1 MNDFDPVVFLS
12 PVLAIIAST
21 LLLLIIRKK
30 SHLRAV
36 VIVFALISYA
46 AAIALKEIVQYFS
59 VFFIYNHFGKISILT
74 GLYFGLQ
81 TSIFEV
87 FGAYLIALLVARR
100 GLISEKDA
108 DAYGGSLA
116 FWENAVLLGA
126 LSLFSLLVD
135 YILIAS
141 GSALGSLVHNELKAS
156 DPGLFYSPL
165 SVLPDVLLGA
175 LERLSSILAH
185 YSWGFLTLSAAVLKK
200 KKLLYIA
207 IPMGLI
213 DALVPYEPL
222 MGIDLFEGVVFAFSV
237 FFLFIAIHY
246 RKKYL
251 KGGSSENPS
260 TVQG

>member
-12 PVLAIIAST
+12 PVLAIIASI

-30 SHLRAV
+30 SNLRAV

-59 VFFIYNHFGKISILT
+59 LIFIYNHFGKMSILT
-74 GLYFGLQ
+74 GLYFGIQ

-87 FGAYLIALLVARR
+87 IGAYLIALLVARKA
-100 GLISEKDA
+100 LISERDA

-126 LSLFSLLVD
+126 LPLFSLLVD
-135 YILIAS
+135 YFLIAS
-141 GSALGSLVHNELKAS
+141 GSALGSLVYSELKAS

-165 SVLPDVLLGA
+165 SVLTDVLLGA

-185 YSWGFLTLSAAVLKK
+185 YSWGFLALSAAVLKK

-213 DALVPYEPL
+213 DALVPFEPL

-246 RKKYL
+246 RKIYL
-251 KGGSSENPS
+251 KGAGSENPPNI
-260 TVQG
+260 Q

>member
-12 PVLAIIAST
+12 PVLAIIASI

-30 SHLRAV
+30 SNLRAV

-59 VFFIYNHFGKISILT
+59 LIFIYNHFGKMSILT
-74 GLYFGLQ
+74 GLYFGIQ

-87 FGAYLIALLVARR
+87 IGAYLIALLVARKA
-100 GLISEKDA
+100 LISERDA

-126 LSLFSLLVD
+126 LPLFSLLVD
-135 YILIAS
+135 YFLIAS
-141 GSALGSLVHNELKAS
+141 GSALGSLVYSELKAS

-185 YSWGFLTLSAAVLKK
+185 YSWGFLTLSAVVLKK

-213 DALVPYEPL
+213 DALVPFEPL
-222 MGIDLFEGVVFAFSV
+222 MGIDPFEGVVFAFSM

-246 RKKYL
+246 RKIYL
-251 KGGSSENPS
+251 KGAGSENPPNI
-260 TVQG
+260 Q

>member
-12 PVLAIIAST
+12 PVLAIIASI

-30 SHLRAV
+30 SNLRAV

-59 VFFIYNHFGKISILT
+59 LIFIYNHFGKMSILT
-74 GLYFGLQ
+74 GLYFGIQ

-87 FGAYLIALLVARR
+87 IGAYLIALLVARKA
-100 GLISEKDA
+100 LISERDA

-126 LSLFSLLVD
+126 LPLFSLLVD
-135 YILIAS
+135 YFLIAS
-141 GSALGSLVHNELKAS
+141 GSALGSLVYSELKAS

-185 YSWGFLTLSAAVLKK
+185 YSWGFLALSAAVLKK

-213 DALVPYEPL
+213 DALVPFEPL
-222 MGIDLFEGVVFAFSV
+222 MGIDLFEGVVFAFSM

-246 RKKYL
+246 RKIYL
-251 KGGSSENPS
+251 KGAGSENPS
-260 TVQG
+260 NIQ

>member
-59 VFFIYNHFGKISILT
+59 LFFIYNHFGKISILT

-87 FGAYLIALLVARR
+87 FGAYLIALLVARS

-156 DPGLFYSPL
+156 DPGLF
-165 SVLPDVLLGA
+165 
-175 LERLSSILAH
+175 
-185 YSWGFLTLSAAVLKK
+185 
-200 KKLLYIA
+200 
-207 IPMGLI
+207 
-213 DALVPYEPL
+213 
-222 MGIDLFEGVVFAFSV
+222 
-237 FFLFIAIHY
+237 
-246 RKKYL
+246 
-251 KGGSSENPS
+251 
-260 TVQG
+260 

>member
-12 PVLAIIAST
+12 PVLAIIASI

-30 SHLRAV
+30 SNLRAV

-59 VFFIYNHFGKISILT
+59 LIFIYNHFGKMSILT
-74 GLYFGLQ
+74 GLYFGIQ

-87 FGAYLIALLVARR
+87 IGAYLIALLVARKA
-100 GLISEKDA
+100 LISERDA

-126 LSLFSLLVD
+126 LPLFSLLVD
-135 YILIAS
+135 YFLIAS
-141 GSALGSLVHNELKAS
+141 GSALGSLVYSELKAS

-185 YSWGFLTLSAAVLKK
+185 YSWGFLTLSEVVLKK

-213 DALVPYEPL
+213 DALVPFEPL

-246 RKKYL
+246 RKIYL
-251 KGGSSENPS
+251 KGAGSENPPNI
-260 TVQG
+260 Q

>member
-12 PVLAIIAST
+12 PVLAIIASI

-30 SHLRAV
+30 SNLRAV

-59 VFFIYNHFGKISILT
+59 LIFIYNHFGKMSILT
-74 GLYFGLQ
+74 GLYFGIQ

-87 FGAYLIALLVARR
+87 IGAYLIALLVARKA
-100 GLISEKDA
+100 LISERDA

-126 LSLFSLLVD
+126 LPLFSLLVD
-135 YILIAS
+135 YFLIAS
-141 GSALGSLVHNELKAS
+141 GSALGSLVYGELKAS

-185 YSWGFLTLSAAVLKK
+185 YSWGFLTLSAVVLKK

-213 DALVPYEPL
+213 DALVPFEPL

-246 RKKYL
+246 RKIYL
-251 KGGSSENPS
+251 KGAGSENPPNI
-260 TVQG
+260 Q

>member
-87 FGAYLIALLVARR
+87 LGH
-100 GLISEKDA
+100 IS
-108 DAYGGSLA
+108 S
-116 FWENAVLLGA
+116 
-126 LSLFSLLVD
+126 
-135 YILIAS
+135 
-141 GSALGSLVHNELKAS
+141 HC
-156 DPGLFYSPL
+156 
-165 SVLPDVLLGA
+165 
-175 LERLSSILAH
+175 
-185 YSWGFLTLSAAVLKK
+185 
-200 KKLLYIA
+200 
-207 IPMGLI
+207 
-213 DALVPYEPL
+213 
-222 MGIDLFEGVVFAFSV
+222 
-237 FFLFIAIHY
+237 
-246 RKKYL
+246 
-251 KGGSSENPS
+251 
-260 TVQG
+260 

>member
-12 PVLAIIAST
+12 PVLAIIASI

-30 SHLRAV
+30 SNLRAV

-59 VFFIYNHFGKISILT
+59 LIFIYNHFGKMSILT
-74 GLYFGLQ
+74 GLYFGIQ

-87 FGAYLIALLVARR
+87 IGAYLIALLVARKA
-100 GLISEKDA
+100 LISERDA

-126 LSLFSLLVD
+126 LPLFSLLVD
-135 YILIAS
+135 YFLIAS
-141 GSALGSLVHNELKAS
+141 GSALGSLVYSELKAS

-185 YSWGFLTLSAAVLKK
+185 YSWGFLTLSAVVLKK

-213 DALVPYEPL
+213 DALVPFEPL

-246 RKKYL
+246 RKIYL
-251 KGGSSENPS
+251 KGAGSENPPNI
-260 TVQG
+260 Q

>member
-12 PVLAIIAST
+12 PVLAIIASI

-30 SHLRAV
+30 SNLRAV

-59 VFFIYNHFGKISILT
+59 LIFIYNHFGKMSILT
-74 GLYFGLQ
+74 GLYFGIQ

-87 FGAYLIALLVARR
+87 IGAYLIALLVARKA
-100 GLISEKDA
+100 LISERDA

-126 LSLFSLLVD
+126 LPLFSLLVD
-135 YILIAS
+135 YFLIAS
-141 GSALGSLVHNELKAS
+141 GSALGSLVYSELKAS

-185 YSWGFLTLSAAVLKK
+185 YSWGFLTLSAVVLKK

-213 DALVPYEPL
+213 DALVPFEPL
-222 MGIDLFEGVVFAFSV
+222 MGIDLFEGVVFAFSM

-246 RKKYL
+246 RKIYL
-251 KGGSSENPS
+251 KGAGSENPPNI
-260 TVQG
+260 Q

>member
-12 PVLAIIAST
+12 PVLAIIASI

-30 SHLRAV
+30 SNLRAV

-59 VFFIYNHFGKISILT
+59 LIFIYNHFGKMSILT
-74 GLYFGLQ
+74 GLYFGIQ

-87 FGAYLIALLVARR
+87 IGAYLIALLVARKA
-100 GLISEKDA
+100 LISERDA

-126 LSLFSLLVD
+126 LPLFSLLVD
-135 YILIAS
+135 YFLIAS
-141 GSALGSLVHNELKAS
+141 GSALGSLVYSELKAS

-185 YSWGFLTLSAAVLKK
+185 YSWGFLALSAAVLKK

-213 DALVPYEPL
+213 DALVPFEPL

-246 RKKYL
+246 RKIYL
-251 KGGSSENPS
+251 KGAGSENPPNI
-260 TVQG
+260 Q

>member
-12 PVLAIIAST
+12 PVLAIIASI

-30 SHLRAV
+30 SNLRAV

-59 VFFIYNHFGKISILT
+59 LIFIYNHFGKMSILT
-74 GLYFGLQ
+74 GLYFGIQ

-87 FGAYLIALLVARR
+87 IGAYLIALLVARKA
-100 GLISEKDA
+100 LISERDA

-126 LSLFSLLVD
+126 LPLFSLLVD
-135 YILIAS
+135 YFLIAS
-141 GSALGSLVHNELKAS
+141 GSALGSLVYSELKAS

-185 YSWGFLTLSAAVLKK
+185 YSWGFLALSAAVLKK

-213 DALVPYEPL
+213 DALVPFEPL
-222 MGIDLFEGVVFAFSV
+222 MGIDLFEGVVFAFSM

-246 RKKYL
+246 RKIYL
-251 KGGSSENPS
+251 KGAGSENPPNI
-260 TVQG
+260 Q